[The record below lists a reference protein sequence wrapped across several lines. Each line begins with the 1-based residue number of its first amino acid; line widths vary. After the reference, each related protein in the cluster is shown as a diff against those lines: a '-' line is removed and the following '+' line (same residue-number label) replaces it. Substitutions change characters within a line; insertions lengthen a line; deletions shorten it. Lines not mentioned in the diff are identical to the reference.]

1 MDDTTDVAT
10 LLAHGGWSLVD
21 PRPTALAHPDTFEM
35 PTPDELAVLRPGSL
49 VKAMFRCVTIADEV
63 TDGLAPYDAAG
74 RPQLVSSVERMW
86 LVVVEASGAAEGAI
100 ECVLDNLPFSTH
112 CALVPGTG
120 LTLPLSHVIATD
132 PQPRDDTEE
141 FLLRLA
147 EEFGADAARATDP
160 VDPTALP
167 RVHPDQ
173 QRRCAE
179 AGVPPHPPAV
189 FGSMLV
195 ASDLGPDDFPLFGG
209 RFDPEP
215 ERSDVGWVV
224 WARHADMEQAQE
236 VAGFRVVTVQ
246 EVHRL
251 APAAWPWLAL
261 PPRWGFTA
269 DAGGGEAYPIEIEDD

>member
-10 LLAHGGWSLVD
+10 LLTHGGWSLVD

-246 EVHRL
+246 EAHRL

-269 DAGGGEAYPIEIEDD
+269 DAGGGEAYPIEIGD